1 MMKKALLLLVSVCLF
16 GACHKKEYPVFN
28 YSQAGSYHHTKPA
41 AATETAQIP
50 TREVSSQE
58 VQLASANDDL
68 ASVLAQP
75 ATTPSEVAVA
85 DQPQT
90 VQKATNRLTL
100 AEKVVAK
107 KIQKKIKKA
116 QSPKE
121 GKKAKAETDLV
132 SLFSLIAGGGGLI
145 LLLLGVGAGLLLGL
159 IGLILGIVGLSRIRR
174 GNAPSS
180 SRTMAILG
188 VVFGG
193 LVTLLG
199 LIVIAA
205 VASYGFI

>member
-1 MMKKALLLLVSVCLF
+1 MKKALLLLVSVCLF
-16 GACHKKEYPVFN
+16 ASCNKKEYPVFN

-41 AATETAQIP
+41 AATETTPIVA
-50 TREVSSQE
+50 REVGPRE
-58 VQLASANDDL
+58 VQIASANEDL

-75 ATTPSEVAVA
+75 VTTPAEVAIE

-90 VQKATNRLTL
+90 IQKATNRLTM
-100 AEKVVAK
+100 AEKLVAK

-121 GKKAKAETDLV
+121 RKKAKAETDLV
-132 SLFSLIAGGGGLI
+132 SLFSLIAGGGGII

-159 IGLILGIVGLSRIRR
+159 VGLVLGIVGLSRIRR
-174 GNAPSS
+174 GVAPSF

-199 LIVIAA
+199 ILLLVA
-205 VASYGFI
+205 VATFNFV

>member
-1 MMKKALLLLVSVCLF
+1 MKKALLLLVSVCLF

-28 YSQAGSYHHTKPA
+28 YSQAGSYNQSKPA
-41 AATETAQIP
+41 AATETTPITTQEVT
-50 TREVSSQE
+50 TREVQM
-58 VQLASANDDL
+58 ASANDDL
-68 ASVLAQP
+68 ASVLAEP
-75 ATTPSEVAVA
+75 ATTPAEVTIA
-85 DQPQT
+85 DRPQT
-90 VQKATNRLTL
+90 IQKTTPRLTL

-107 KIQKKIKKA
+107 KIQKKIEKA

-159 IGLILGIVGLSRIRR
+159 VGLVLGIVGLSRIRR
-174 GNAPSS
+174 GKAPSS
-180 SRTMAILG
+180 SRTLAILG

-193 LVTLLG
+193 LVTLIG
-199 LIVIAA
+199 LLLLVA
-205 VASYGFI
+205 VATFSFV